1 VQILKLSN
9 FLGQVFELVEIER
22 ELGQICQ
29 PRNTIR
35 DMLQLVAGD
44 LQVFKAREEPD
55 FWTQIFQQIVRK
67 VEFCKRASERQ
78 RMQAYGE
85 SGRC

>member
-1 VQILKLSN
+1 MQILKLSD

-22 ELGQICQ
+22 ELRQICQ
-29 PRNTIR
+29 PRNTMR

-44 LQVFKAREEPD
+44 LQVFEAREKPD
-55 FWTQIFQQIVRK
+55 FWTQIFQQIVRQ
-67 VEFCKRASERQ
+67 VEFCKRASERK

-85 SGRC
+85 SRR